1 MKNSSEKDF
10 STRVINM
17 LAKKG
22 IVLDD
27 SECSQ
32 GVTRYTIRHYNH
44 LMSNHFYYHDEII
57 KLAKPHRCNKDF
69 DSSIVKSLEKN
80 GWIIDGGTW
89 LSNDKSGIDS
99 NGESGYI
106 LISSNGTSTIKS
118 YTDVIAMAQ

>member
-10 STRVINM
+10 STRIINL

-69 DSSIVKSLEKN
+69 EATVVKALEKK

-89 LSNDKSGIDS
+89 LSNSAGEFS
-99 NGESGYI
+99 NGETGYV
-106 LISSNGTSTIKS
+106 LISKSGASTIKS
-118 YTDVIAMAQ
+118 YTDIIAMTQ